1 MKKNII
7 YLISIIGILI
17 FASCKKDDAGSG
29 TKAVFSYV
37 ADGYKVNFTNFS
49 TNASEFSWDFGDGSK
64 ETSTQ
69 KSPQHIFKSKGN
81 FLVSLTAKSGSE
93 TSTFIDTVFV
103 AGPNIK
109 IDGDFTDWEFV
120 SYTHEN
126 AAGAGGTLL
135 AAKTFASSTDIFF
148 YVEGTPAMEM
158 ALIDLFIDGDNNPAT
173 GFFVGA
179 YPTGSGADFLAEGP
193 ATKDSWGEIFKHSG
207 APSAF
212 SFTPVSAFTTA
223 MNFSV
228 IKPVSGKNVI
238 EFSIKKSA
246 LGAPKNAINFLL
258 FDLSSGYATLGSLP
272 ASNTGQKF
280 IAVPL

>member
-7 YLISIIGILI
+7 YLISIISILI
-17 FASCKKDDAGSG
+17 ITSCKKDDSGSG

-49 TNASEFSWDFGDGSK
+49 TNANEYSWDFGDGSK
-64 ETSTQ
+64 ETVTQ
-69 KSPQHIFKSKGN
+69 RSPQHIFKSKGN
-81 FLVSLTAKSGSE
+81 FLVSLTSKNGTE

-126 AAGAGGTLL
+126 AVGTGGTLL
-135 AAKTFASSTDIFF
+135 AAKTFASATDVFF
-148 YVEGTPAMEM
+148 YIEGTSAMEM
-158 ALIDLFIDGDNNPAT
+158 ALIDMFIDGDNNPAT

-193 ATKDSWGEIFKHSG
+193 ATKDSWGEIYKHAG

-212 SFTPVSAFTTA
+212 AFSSVAAFTAA
-223 MNFSV
+223 MNFSI

-238 EFSIKKSA
+238 EFSIKKSV
-246 LGAPKNAINFLL
+246 LGAPKNTLNFLL
-258 FDLSSGYATLGSLP
+258 YDLSSGYATLGSLP
-272 ASNTGQKF
+272 APNTGQKF